1 MTKQQLTEQEI
12 RTRYITPAI
21 QGAGWQPNQIREE
34 LYLTDGRIIVR
45 GSMAMR
51 SQQRKRADYILYHK
65 PNVPLAIVE
74 AKANNHNVS
83 AGMDQAL
90 DYAAMLDVPFVY
102 TSNGDG
108 FMEHDRTATSGPVER
123 ALTLAEFPSPAQL
136 WERYVQQGH
145 LQPTVADAVAEDY
158 FFDRSGRA
166 PRYYQMVAIN
176 RTVKAIA
183 EGQRRLLLVM
193 ATGTGKTYTAFQIIW
208 RLWRA
213 RQVKRVLFLVDRN
226 ILADQTMTN
235 DFRHFGDKMTKI
247 TARQIDKSFEIYLAL
262 YQGISGTEEW
272 QNSYRQFSPDFFD
285 LIVVDECHRGSA
297 AADSAWR
304 EVLEY
309 FTSAAQLGL
318 TATPKETSTVSNS
331 DYFGDPIYTYSLKQG
346 IADGFLAPY
355 KVIRID
361 LDRDVDGWQPRRD
374 ELDRYGVPIPEGLY
388 KSRDFDRTLV
398 IDERTKVVAW
408 RITEYLKQSGRYQK
422 TIIFCED
429 IDHAERMRH
438 AIANMNGDL
447 VHENWRYVVRITGD
461 NAVGKAEL
469 DNFIAPEETYPVI
482 ATTSKLM
489 TTGVD
494 AQTCKLIVLDR
505 TINSMTEFKQIIG
518 RGTRIHEAQGKRW
531 FAIMDFRNVTHL
543 FEDPT
548 FDGNPEQIYTPPPD
562 GPTVPPDTG
571 DANDA
576 TGADGG
582 IIDGGSIDGR
592 TIDGGTDSGSHGRQK
607 YYVDGVAVNIL
618 AERVQYYDKDGRLKT
633 LSFVEF
639 SRENLRKHY
648 ASLDAFLTKWQGAER
663 KAAIL
668 EELLEQGFL
677 LDELAAQV
685 KDRELDPFD
694 LICYIAFDRPPLS
707 RRERARSVK
716 KRAAFDRL
724 SLLAR
729 NVLDALLDKYAT
741 DGIAPLEEAQD
752 AGKVAQILQL
762 PPFTNI
768 GTPVEIVRAFGG
780 RQPFLDAV
788 RTLEQELYRAA

>member
-1 MTKQQLTEQEI
+1 
-12 RTRYITPAI
+12 
-21 QGAGWQPNQIREE
+21 
-34 LYLTDGRIIVR
+34 
-45 GSMAMR
+45 
-51 SQQRKRADYILYHK
+51 
-65 PNVPLAIVE
+65 
-74 AKANNHNVS
+74 
-83 AGMDQAL
+83 
-90 DYAAMLDVPFVY
+90 
-102 TSNGDG
+102 
-108 FMEHDRTATSGPVER
+108 
-123 ALTLAEFPSPAQL
+123 
-136 WERYVQQGH
+136 
-145 LQPTVADAVAEDY
+145 
-158 FFDRSGRA
+158 
-166 PRYYQMVAIN
+166 
-176 RTVKAIA
+176 
-183 EGQRRLLLVM
+183 
-193 ATGTGKTYTAFQIIW
+193 
-208 RLWRA
+208 
-213 RQVKRVLFLVDRN
+213 VLFLVDRN
-226 ILADQTMTN
+226 ILANQTMTN

-309 FTSAAQLGL
+309 FTSATQLGL

-331 DYFGDPIYTYSLKQG
+331 DYFGEPIYTYSLKQG

-469 DNFIAPEETYPVI
+469 DNFIAPEEPYPVI

-531 FAIMDFRNVTHL
+531 FAIMR
-543 FEDPT
+543 
-548 FDGNPEQIYTPPPD
+548 
-562 GPTVPPDTG
+562 
-571 DANDA
+571 
-576 TGADGG
+576 
-582 IIDGGSIDGR
+582 
-592 TIDGGTDSGSHGRQK
+592 
-607 YYVDGVAVNIL
+607 
-618 AERVQYYDKDGRLKT
+618 
-633 LSFVEF
+633 
-639 SRENLRKHY
+639 
-648 ASLDAFLTKWQGAER
+648 
-663 KAAIL
+663 
-668 EELLEQGFL
+668 
-677 LDELAAQV
+677 
-685 KDRELDPFD
+685 
-694 LICYIAFDRPPLS
+694 
-707 RRERARSVK
+707 
-716 KRAAFDRL
+716 
-724 SLLAR
+724 
-729 NVLDALLDKYAT
+729 
-741 DGIAPLEEAQD
+741 
-752 AGKVAQILQL
+752 
-762 PPFTNI
+762 
-768 GTPVEIVRAFGG
+768 
-780 RQPFLDAV
+780 
-788 RTLEQELYRAA
+788 

>member
-1 MTKQQLTEQEI
+1 MDKRALTEQEI

-21 QGAGWQPNQIREE
+21 QSAGWKPNQIREE
-34 LYLTDGRIIVR
+34 VYLTDGRIIVR
-45 GSMAMR
+45 GSMAVR

-74 AKANNHNVS
+74 AKDNNHNVS

-90 DYAAMLDVPFVY
+90 DYGDLLDVPFVY

-108 FMEHDRTATSGPVER
+108 FMEHDRTATSGSVER
-123 ALTLAEFPSPAQL
+123 PLRLDEFPSPAQL
-136 WERYVQQGH
+136 WARYVQQGQW
-145 LQPTVADAVAEDY
+145 QPDVADAVSEDY

-166 PRYYQMVAIN
+166 PRYYQMVVIN
-176 RTVKAIA
+176 RTVKAVA
-183 EGQRRLLLVM
+183 EGQKRILLVM

-213 RQVKRVLFLVDRN
+213 HKVKRVLFLVDRN

-247 TARQIDKSFEIYLAL
+247 TGRQIDKAFEIYLAL

-304 EVLEY
+304 EVLTY
-309 FTSAAQLGL
+309 FSSAAQLGL
-318 TATPKETSTVSNS
+318 TATPKETATVSNS
-331 DYFGDPIYTYSLKQG
+331 DYFGEPLYTYSLKQG
-346 IADGFLAPY
+346 IDDGFLAPY

-361 LDRDVDGWQPRRD
+361 LDKDVDGWQPRRD
-374 ELDRYGVPIPEGLY
+374 ELDRYGIPIPEGLY
-388 KSRDFDRTLV
+388 TARDFDRTLV

-408 RITEYLKQSGRYQK
+408 RVSEYLRQSGRYQK

-447 VHENWRYVVRITGD
+447 VHENRRYVVRITGD
-461 NAVGKAEL
+461 NEMGKAEL

-518 RGTRIHEAQGKRW
+518 RGTRINEAHGKRW

-548 FDGNPEQIYTPPPD
+548 FDGDPEQIYTPPPA
-562 GPTVPPDTG
+562 GPTAPPDAGDATDDANDDTG
-571 DANDA
+571 DDTGDDND
-576 TGADGG
+576 
-582 IIDGGSIDGR
+582 IIDGI
-592 TIDGGTDSGSHGRQK
+592 IAGGPSHRQK

-618 AERVQYYDKDGRLKT
+618 AERVQYYDKDGKLKT

-663 KAAIL
+663 KAAIM

-677 LDELAAQV
+677 LDELMAQV
-685 KDRELDPFD
+685 KDQELDPFD
-694 LICYIAFDRPPLS
+694 LICYVAFDRKPLS
-707 RRERARSVK
+707 RNERARSAK
-716 KRAAFDRL
+716 KGAAFDAL
-724 SLLAR
+724 GTTAR
-729 NVLDALLDKYAT
+729 KVLDALLDKYAT
-741 DGIAPLEEAQD
+741 EGVAGLEEAQD

-762 PPFTNI
+762 PPFNAI

-780 RQPFLDAV
+780 RQNFLDAV
-788 RTLEQELYRAA
+788 RDLEQELYRAA

>member
-45 GSMAMR
+45 GALAMR

-83 AGMDQAL
+83 TGMDQAL

-136 WERYVQQGH
+136 WARYVQQGH
-145 LQPTVADAVAEDY
+145 LQPTVADAVSEEY

-166 PRYYQMVAIN
+166 PRYYQVVAIN

-247 TARQIDKSFEIYLAL
+247 TGRQIDKSFEIYLAL

-309 FTSAAQLGL
+309 FTSATQLGL

-331 DYFGDPIYTYSLKQG
+331 DYFGEPIYTYSLKQG

-582 IIDGGSIDGR
+582 IIDGG
-592 TIDGGTDSGSHGRQK
+592 TIDDGIIDDGTDTGSHGRQK

-618 AERVQYYDKDGRLKT
+618 AERVQYYAKDGKLKT

-780 RQPFLDAV
+780 RQPFLEAV

>member
-469 DNFIAPEETYPVI
+469 DNFIAPEEPYPVI

-582 IIDGGSIDGR
+582 IIDGGTIDDGL
-592 TIDGGTDSGSHGRQK
+592 IDGGTDSGSHGRQK

>member
-74 AKANNHNVS
+74 AKDNNHNVS

-102 TSNGDG
+102 TANGDG

-123 ALTLAEFPSPAQL
+123 VLTLAEFPSPAQL
-136 WERYVQQGH
+136 WERYVQQGQ
-145 LQPTVADAVAEDY
+145 LQPTVADAVSEEY

-166 PRYYQMVAIN
+166 PRYYQVVAIN

-208 RLWRA
+208 RLWRT

-247 TARQIDKSFEIYLAL
+247 TGRQIDKSFEIYLAL

-304 EVLEY
+304 EVLDY

-331 DYFGDPIYTYSLKQG
+331 DYFGEPIYTYSLKQG

-461 NAVGKAEL
+461 NEVGKAEL

-548 FDGNPEQIYTPPPD
+548 FDGKPEQIYIPPPD

-571 DANDA
+571 DANEA

-582 IIDGGSIDGR
+582 IIDAGSIDGS
-592 TIDGGTDSGSHGRQK
+592 TIDDGTDSGSHGRQK

-716 KRAAFDRL
+716 KGAAFDRL

>member
-331 DYFGDPIYTYSLKQG
+331 DYFGEPIYTYSLKQG

-469 DNFIAPEETYPVI
+469 DNFIAPEEPYPVI

-582 IIDGGSIDGR
+582 IIDGGTIDDGL
-592 TIDGGTDSGSHGRQK
+592 IDGGTDSGSHGRQK

>member
-1 MTKQQLTEQEI
+1 MNKKELTEQEI
-12 RTRYITPAI
+12 RTQYITPAI
-21 QGAGWQPNQIREE
+21 QQAGWQPHQIREE
-34 LYLTDGRIIVR
+34 IYLTAGRVIVR
-45 GSMAMR
+45 GNLAVR
-51 SQQRKRADYILYHK
+51 SQKRKRADYILQYK
-65 PNVPLAIVE
+65 PNVPLAVIE
-74 AKANNHNVS
+74 AKDNNHGVS

-90 DYAAMLDVPFVY
+90 EYGELLDIPFIY

-108 FMEHDRTATSGPVER
+108 FMEHDRTAINGPVER
-123 ALTLAEFPSPAQL
+123 ELSLAEFPTPQQL
-136 WERYVQQGH
+136 WERYVQQAA
-145 LQPTVADAVAEDY
+145 LQPMVADAVSEDY
-158 FFDRSGRA
+158 FFDRGGRA
-166 PRYYQMVAIN
+166 PRYYQQVAIN
-176 RTVKAIA
+176 RVVKAIA

-213 RQVKRVLFLVDRN
+213 RQVKRVLFLADRN
-226 ILADQTMTN
+226 ILVDQTMTN

-247 TARQIDKSFEIYLAL
+247 SGRQIDKSYEIYLAL
-262 YQGISGTEEW
+262 YQGVTGTEDW
-272 QNSYRQFSPDFFD
+272 QNIYREFSPDFFD
-285 LIVVDECHRGSA
+285 LVVVDECHRGSA

-309 FTSAAQLGL
+309 FSSAGQLGL
-318 TATPKETSTVSNS
+318 TATPRETTTISNT

-346 IADGFLAPY
+346 IDDGFLAPY

-361 LDRDVDGWQPRRD
+361 LDKDVDGWQARRG
-374 ELDRYGVPIPEGLY
+374 ELDRYGTPIPEGLY
-388 KSRDFDRTLV
+388 TARDFDRTLV
-398 IDERTKVVAW
+398 IDERTQVVAW
-408 RITEYLKQSGRYQK
+408 RVSEYLKQTGRYQK

-461 NAVGKAEL
+461 NNVGKAEL

-518 RGTRIHEAQGKRW
+518 RGTRINEEHGKQW
-531 FAIMDFRNVTHL
+531 FTIIDFRNVTKL
-543 FEDPT
+543 FQDPD
-548 FDGNPEQIYTPPPD
+548 FDGDPVQIYEPPP
-562 GPTVPPDTG
+562 GGGETAPPDDPNPLDDG
-571 DANDA
+571 DQEAGA
-576 TGADGG
+576 TNGDDGVGG
-582 IIDGGSIDGR
+582 IIDKQPS
-592 TIDGGTDSGSHGRQK
+592 GRQK
-607 YYVDGVAVNIL
+607 YYVDGVEINIL
-618 AERVQYYDKDGRLKT
+618 AERVQYYDEQGGLKT

-648 ASLDAFLTKWQGAER
+648 ASLDHFLTKWNRAER

-677 LDELAAQV
+677 LDELMAQV
-685 KDRELDPFD
+685 QDQQLDPFD
-694 LICYIAFDRPPLS
+694 LICYVAFDRKPLS
-707 RRERARSVK
+707 RNERARCA
-716 KRAAFDRL
+716 KRSAAFDQL
-724 SLLAR
+724 SATAR
-729 NVLDALLDKYAT
+729 TVLDALLDKYAT
-741 DGIAPLEEAQD
+741 EGVTSLEEAQD

-762 PPFTNI
+762 APFNGI

-780 RQPFLDAV
+780 RRQFLEAV
-788 RTLEQELYRAA
+788 RTLEAELYRAA

>member
-45 GSMAMR
+45 GALAMR

-108 FMEHDRTATSGPVER
+108 FMEHDRTAASGPVER
-123 ALTLAEFPSPAQL
+123 VLTLAEFPSPAQL

-145 LQPTVADAVAEDY
+145 LQPTVANAVSEEY

-309 FTSAAQLGL
+309 FTSATQLGL

-331 DYFGDPIYTYSLKQG
+331 DYFGEPIYTYSLKQG

-518 RGTRIHEAQGKRW
+518 RGTRINEAHGKRW

-548 FDGNPEQIYTPPPD
+548 FDGDPEQIYTPPPD
-562 GPTVPPDTG
+562 GPTVPPDEGETADGTG
-571 DANDA
+571 TDDGIIDD
-576 TGADGG
+576 GADGNPAK
-582 IIDGGSIDGR
+582 
-592 TIDGGTDSGSHGRQK
+592 RQK
-607 YYVDGVAVNIL
+607 YYVDGVAVTIL
-618 AERVQYYDKDGRLKT
+618 AERVQYYDKDGKLKT

-648 ASLDAFLTKWQGAER
+648 ASLDVFLTKWQGAER
-663 KAAIL
+663 KAVIL

-677 LDELAAQV
+677 LDELTAQV
-685 KDRELDPFD
+685 QDRALDPFD

-716 KRAAFDRL
+716 KGEAFDRM
-724 SLLAR
+724 SLIAR
-729 NVLDALLDKYAT
+729 KVIDALLDKYAT
-741 DGIAPLEEAQD
+741 EGIDPLEAAQD

-762 PPFTNI
+762 PPFSTI

>member
-1 MTKQQLTEQEI
+1 MDKQALTEQEI

-45 GSMAMR
+45 GSMAVR

-108 FMEHDRTATSGPVER
+108 FMEHDRTTTSGPVER
-123 ALTLAEFPSPAQL
+123 VLTLTEFPSPAQL
-136 WERYVQQGH
+136 WERYVQQDH

-166 PRYYQMVAIN
+166 PRYYQVVAIN

-247 TARQIDKSFEIYLAL
+247 TGRQIDKSFEIYLAL

-304 EVLEY
+304 EVLDY

-331 DYFGDPIYTYSLKQG
+331 DYFGEPMYTYSLKQG

-429 IDHAERMRH
+429 IDHAARMRH

-469 DNFIAPEETYPVI
+469 DNFIAPEEPYPVI

-582 IIDGGSIDGR
+582 IIDGGSIDGS
-592 TIDGGTDSGSHGRQK
+592 TIDGGADSGSHGRQK

-618 AERVQYYDKDGRLKT
+618 AERVQYYDKDGKLKT

>member
-1 MTKQQLTEQEI
+1 MNKQQLTEQEI

-21 QGAGWQPNQIREE
+21 QGAGWKPNQIREE
-34 LYLTDGRIIVR
+34 VYLTDGRIIVR
-45 GSMAMR
+45 GALAMR

-74 AKANNHNVS
+74 AKDNTHNVS

-90 DYAAMLDVPFVY
+90 DYAAMLDVPFIY

-123 ALTLAEFPSPAQL
+123 ALTLAEFPSPTQL
-136 WERYVQQGH
+136 WERYVQQGQ
-145 LQPTVADAVAEDY
+145 LQPTVADAVAEEY

-247 TARQIDKSFEIYLAL
+247 TGRQIDKSFEIYLAL

-304 EVLEY
+304 EVLDY

-318 TATPKETSTVSNS
+318 TATPKETATVSNS
-331 DYFGDPIYTYSLKQG
+331 DYFGEPIYTYSLRQG

-374 ELDRYGVPIPEGLY
+374 ELDRYGIPIPEGLY
-388 KSRDFDRTLV
+388 TARDFDRTLV

-408 RITEYLKQSGRYQK
+408 RVSEYLRQSGRYQK

-469 DNFIAPEETYPVI
+469 DNFIAPEEPYPVI

-518 RGTRIHEAQGKRW
+518 RGTRINEAHGKRW
-531 FAIMDFRNVTHL
+531 FAIMDFRNVTRL

-548 FDGNPEQIYTPPPD
+548 FDGDPEQIYTPLPD
-562 GPTVPPDTG
+562 GPTVPPDTS
-571 DANDA
+571 DANDN
-576 TGADGG
+576 TGDDGG
-582 IIDGGSIDGR
+582 IIDGNI
-592 TIDGGTDSGSHGRQK
+592 IDGGIDSGTHGRQK

-618 AERVQYYDKDGRLKT
+618 AERVQYYDKDGKLKT

-707 RRERARSVK
+707 RSERARSVK

-724 SLLAR
+724 SLTAR
-729 NVLDALLDKYAT
+729 KVIDALLDKYAT
-741 DGIAPLEEAQD
+741 EGVAGLEEAQD

-762 PPFTNI
+762 PPFNGI

-780 RQPFLDAV
+780 RQSFLDAV
-788 RTLEQELYRAA
+788 RHLEQELYRAA

>member
-1 MTKQQLTEQEI
+1 MDKRQLTEQEI

-21 QGAGWQPNQIREE
+21 QQAGWQPHQIREE
-34 LYLTDGRIIVR
+34 VYLTDGRIIVR
-45 GSMAMR
+45 GTLAMR

-65 PNVPLAIVE
+65 PNVPLAVVE
-74 AKANNHNVS
+74 AKDNNHGVS

-90 DYAAMLDVPFVY
+90 QYADLLDAPFVY

-108 FMEHDRTATSGPVER
+108 FMEHDRTIKNGPVER
-123 ALTLAEFPSPAQL
+123 PLALTEFPSPAQL
-136 WERYVQQGH
+136 WERYVRQNA
-145 LQPTVADAVAEDY
+145 LPPTVAAAVDEDY

-166 PRYYQMVAIN
+166 PRYYQLVAIN

-183 EGQRRLLLVM
+183 EGQKRILLVM

-208 RLWRA
+208 RLWRT

-247 TARQIDKSFEIYLAL
+247 TGRQLDKAYEIYLAL

-272 QNSYRQFSPDFFD
+272 QNIYRQFSPDFFD
-285 LIVVDECHRGSA
+285 LVVVDECHRGSA

-309 FTSAAQLGL
+309 FTGAAQLGL
-318 TATPKETSTVSNS
+318 TATPKETTAVSNI
-331 DYFGDPIYTYSLKQG
+331 DYFGEPLYTYSLKQG
-346 IADGFLAPY
+346 IDDGFLAPY

-361 LDRDVDGWQPRRD
+361 LDKDVDGWQPRRH

-388 KSRDFDRTLV
+388 TARDFDRTLV
-398 IDERTKVVAW
+398 IDDRTKVVAW
-408 RITEYLKQSGRYQK
+408 RVTEYLKQTGRYQK

-447 VHENWRYVVRITGD
+447 VHANRRYVVRITGD
-461 NAVGKAEL
+461 NEVGKAEL
-469 DNFIAPEETYPVI
+469 DNFIAPDEDYPVI

-518 RGTRIHEAQGKRW
+518 RGTRINEAHGKRW
-531 FAIMDFRNVTHL
+531 FTIMDFRNVTHL
-543 FEDPT
+543 FDDPA
-548 FDGNPEQIYTPPPD
+548 FNGDPEQIYTPPPGGD
-562 GPTVPPDTG
+562 TVPPDEQETNPDPDDG
-571 DANDA
+571 NAA
-576 TGADGG
+576 TDD
-582 IIDGGSIDGR
+582 IIDGARG
-592 TIDGGTDSGSHGRQK
+592 GRQK
-607 YYVDGVAVNIL
+607 YYVDGVPVQIL
-618 AERVQYYDKDGRLKT
+618 AERVQYYDKDGHLKT
-633 LSFVEF
+633 LSFIEF
-639 SRENLRKHY
+639 SRDNLRRHY
-648 ASLDAFLTKWQGAER
+648 ASLDAFLTKWNGAER

-677 LDELAAQV
+677 LDELTAQV
-685 KDRELDPFD
+685 KERALDPFD
-694 LICYIAFDRPPLS
+694 LICYVAFDRPPLS
-707 RRERARSVK
+707 RAERARSVK
-716 KRAAFDRL
+716 KRERFDQL
-724 SLLAR
+724 GATAR
-729 NVLDALLDKYAT
+729 KVLDALLDKYANE
-741 DGIAPLEEAQD
+741 GVAPLEDAQD
-752 AGKVAQILQL
+752 AAKFAQILQL
-762 PPFTNI
+762 PPFTTI
-768 GTPVEIVRAFGG
+768 GTPIEIVRAFGNAQKF
-780 RQPFLDAV
+780 RNAV
-788 RTLEQELYRAA
+788 RDLEQELYQAA